1 MDINNIYY
9 EKLAEILF
17 PDVVMTV
24 QDMEE
29 KYPPRNLPEDAKVTR
44 FAPSPTGF
52 VHFGG
57 LFPTRV
63 SERLAH
69 QSGGVFL
76 LRIED
81 TDSKR
86 EVEGAEENLIS
97 TLESY
102 GIVFDEGATAGGG
115 DNGVYGPY
123 RQSLRKPIYHVFAKD
138 LVKRGF
144 AYPCFCTE
152 DELSAIRAEQEAEK
166 VDPGYYGK
174 WAVWRD
180 APIEKIEERLSA
192 GEKFVLRFRSNGN
205 PEHKMKFSD
214 LVKGQ
219 VEITEN
225 DRDHV
230 LLKSDGIPTY
240 HFAHAVDDHLM
251 RTTHVVRGEE
261 WLSSLP
267 FHIQLFSALGFRLPK
282 YLHISQL
289 MKLEGNS
296 KKKLSK
302 RDHGVDMRWYDA
314 NGYAPEALTE
324 YVMTLLNS
332 NYEEWRNANPAEPF
346 EKFPFSIKKMSTSG
360 CLLDMDKLTDVSK
373 NTIAAMSAEKVYD
386 SVLAWARKY
395 DGDFAV
401 LLARDPEYAKRI
413 LRIGR
418 GGKKPRKDIAVWTDV
433 KPYMGFFYDELF
445 KAEDEIPDGFD
456 PADIKNILLDFA
468 ASYNVDNDSGEWFSG
483 IKAIADK
490 YGYASDMKAY
500 RQNPSAFKGSVAD
513 VSMFIRVAV
522 TGRLNSPDMYE
533 VMQIL
538 GSERVVSRVKAAA
551 GRF

>member
-1 MDINNIYY
+1 MESIDYGR
-9 EKLAEILF
+9 LAELLF
-17 PDVVMTV
+17 PDVTETPD
-24 QDMEE
+24 DMEK
-29 KYPPRNLPEDAKVTR
+29 KYPPRELPAEAKVTR

-69 QSGGVFL
+69 QSGGVFY

-81 TDSKR
+81 TDAKR
-86 EVEGAEENLIS
+86 EVEGAEENLIG
-97 TLESY
+97 TLQNY
-102 GIVFDEGATAGGG
+102 GIVFDEGALPGGSEKG
-115 DNGVYGPY
+115 SYGPY
-123 RQSLRKPIYHVFAKD
+123 RQSERKAIYHVFAKD

-152 DELSAIRAEQEAEK
+152 EELTAIRAEQEAVK
-166 VDPGYYGK
+166 ADPGYYGK

-180 APIEKIEERLSA
+180 APIEKITEKLDA
-192 GEKFVLRFRSNGN
+192 GEAFVLRFRSVGN
-205 PEHKMKFSD
+205 IEHKMKFTD

-267 FHIQLFSALGFRLPK
+267 FHIQLFSALGFKLPK

-314 NGYAPEALTE
+314 HGYASEALTE

-332 NYEEWRNANPAEPF
+332 NFEEWRAANPTAPF
-346 EKFPFSIKKMSTSG
+346 EDFVFTVKKMSTSG
-360 CLLDMDKLTDVSK
+360 CLLDMDKFADVSK
-373 NTIAAMSAEKVYD
+373 NTISRMTAEQVYD
-386 SVLAWARKY
+386 KTLAWAKLY
-395 DGDFAV
+395 DAEFAV
-401 LLARDPEYAKRI
+401 LLESDPDYAKRI
-413 LRIGR
+413 LSIGR
-418 GGKKPRKDIAVWTDV
+418 GGNKPRKDLTTWSDV
-433 KPYMGFFYDELF
+433 KPYMGFFYDELYSVQ
-445 KAEDEIPDGFD
+445 DEYPDKFD
-456 PADIKNILLDFA
+456 TEDIKNILLGFA
-468 ASYNVDNDSGEWFSG
+468 SSYDETADSSQWFDG
-483 IKAIADK
+483 VKALADK
-490 YGYASDMKAY
+490 NGFCPDMNQYKKD
-500 RQNPSAFKGSVAD
+500 PSSFKGSVAD
-513 VSMFIRVAV
+513 VSMFLRVAV
-522 TGRLNSPDMYE
+522 TGKQNSPDLYE
-533 VMQIL
+533 VMHLL
-538 GSERVVSRVKAAA
+538 GCKRVIARINAIAESL
-551 GRF
+551 

>member
-1 MDINNIYY
+1 MESIDYGR
-9 EKLAEILF
+9 LAELLF
-17 PDVVMTV
+17 PDVTETPD
-24 QDMEE
+24 DMEK
-29 KYPPRNLPEDAKVTR
+29 KYPPRELPAEAKVTR

-69 QSGGVFL
+69 QSGGVFY

-81 TDSKR
+81 TDAKR
-86 EVEGAEENLIS
+86 EVEGAEENLIG
-97 TLESY
+97 TLQNY
-102 GIVFDEGATAGGG
+102 GIVFDEGALPGGSEKG
-115 DNGVYGPY
+115 SYGPY
-123 RQSLRKPIYHVFAKD
+123 RQSERKAIYHVFAKD

-152 DELSAIRAEQEAEK
+152 DELTAIRAEQEAVK
-166 VDPGYYGK
+166 ADPGYYGK

-180 APIEKIEERLSA
+180 APIEKITEKLDA
-192 GEKFVLRFRSNGN
+192 GEAFVLRFRSVGN
-205 PEHKMKFSD
+205 IEHKMKFTD

-267 FHIQLFSALGFRLPK
+267 FHIQLFSALGFKLPK

-314 NGYAPEALTE
+314 HGYASEALTE

-332 NYEEWRNANPAEPF
+332 NFEEWRAANPTAPF
-346 EKFPFSIKKMSTSG
+346 EDFAFTVKKMSTSG
-360 CLLDMDKLTDVSK
+360 CLLDMDKLADVSK
-373 NTIAAMSAEKVYD
+373 NTISRMTAEQVYD
-386 SVLAWARKY
+386 KTLAWAKLY
-395 DGDFAV
+395 DAEFAV
-401 LLARDPEYAKRI
+401 LLESDPDYAKRI
-413 LRIGR
+413 LSIGR
-418 GGKKPRKDIAVWTDV
+418 GGNKPRKDLTTWSDV
-433 KPYMGFFYDELF
+433 KPYMGFFYDELYSVQ
-445 KAEDEIPDGFD
+445 DEYPDKFD
-456 PADIKNILLDFA
+456 TEDIKNILLGFA
-468 ASYNVDNDSGEWFSG
+468 SSYDETADSSQWFDG
-483 IKAIADK
+483 VKALADK
-490 YGYASDMKAY
+490 NGFCPDMKQY
-500 RQNPSAFKGSVAD
+500 KKDPSSFKGSVAD
-513 VSMFIRVAV
+513 VSMFLRVAV
-522 TGRLNSPDMYE
+522 TGKQNSPDLYE
-533 VMQIL
+533 VMHLL
-538 GSERVVSRVKAAA
+538 GCKRVIARINAIAESL
-551 GRF
+551 

>member
-1 MDINNIYY
+1 MESIDYGR
-9 EKLAEILF
+9 LAELLF
-17 PDVVMTV
+17 PDVTETPD
-24 QDMEE
+24 DMEK
-29 KYPPRNLPEDAKVTR
+29 KYPPRDLPAEAKVTR

-69 QSGGVFL
+69 QSGGVFY

-81 TDSKR
+81 TDAKR
-86 EVEGAEENLIS
+86 EVEGAEENLIG
-97 TLESY
+97 TLQNY
-102 GIVFDEGATAGGG
+102 GIFFDEGALPGGSEKG
-115 DNGVYGPY
+115 AYGPY
-123 RQSLRKPIYHVFAKD
+123 RQSERKAIYHVFAKD

-152 DELSAIRAEQEAEK
+152 EELTAIRAEQEAVK
-166 VDPGYYGK
+166 ADPGYYGK

-180 APIEKIEERLSA
+180 APIEKITEKLDA
-192 GEKFVLRFRSNGN
+192 GEAFVLRFRSVGN
-205 PEHKMKFSD
+205 IEHKMKFTD

-267 FHIQLFSALGFRLPK
+267 FHIQLFSALGFKLPK

-289 MKLEGNS
+289 MKLDGNS

-314 NGYAPEALTE
+314 HGYASEALTE

-332 NYEEWRNANPAEPF
+332 NFEEWRAANPTSPF
-346 EKFPFSIKKMSTSG
+346 EDFVFTVKKMSTSG
-360 CLLDMDKLTDVSK
+360 CLLDMDKLADVSK
-373 NTIAAMSAEKVYD
+373 NTISRMTSEQVYD
-386 SVLAWARKY
+386 KTLAWAKLY
-395 DGDFAV
+395 DAEFAV
-401 LLARDPEYAKRI
+401 LLESDPDYAKRI
-413 LRIGR
+413 LSIGR
-418 GGKKPRKDIAVWTDV
+418 GGNKPRKDLTTWSDV
-433 KPYMGFFYDELF
+433 KPYMGFFYDELYSVQ
-445 KAEDEIPDGFD
+445 DEYPDKFD
-456 PADIKNILLDFA
+456 PEDIKNILLGFA
-468 ASYNVDNDSGEWFSG
+468 SSYDETEDSSQWFDG
-483 IKAIADK
+483 VKTLADK
-490 YGYASDMKAY
+490 NGFCPDMKQY
-500 RQNPSAFKGSVAD
+500 KKNPSVFKGSVAD
-513 VSMFIRVAV
+513 VSMFLRVAV
-522 TGRLNSPDMYE
+522 TGKQNSPDLYE
-533 VMQIL
+533 VMHLL
-538 GSERVVSRVKAAA
+538 GYKRVIARINAVAASL
-551 GRF
+551 